1 MYEKAFETGATFYKD
16 KIMKKFNDINSIEQ
30 YLLGELDNKESKVF
44 EKKMERNLAFREEV
58 MAYQNLLIGIQ
69 LAGKQIDQ
77 KVNVV
82 PLLKETNLSKSP
94 PVEILKN
101 GQLKSKIKSIESQ
114 LSKEGFFESP
124 KPKALFRKRFLAV
137 AASIAAIFTIG
148 FFYLFQVP
156 IMQAD
161 ADAYAKNIA
170 QHKLID
176 KLYAKHF
183 EIDKQQIDSVDNTLI
198 TLGFAAKD
206 KVKNK
211 RLKKALVAY
220 KNCEQAS
227 CRFSSFDLYLTN
239 YPSTE
244 VAKFYK
250 ALAAMELE
258 KYTTAISLLRPLT
271 ATSSKWQQAA
281 LWYQGLCYLK
291 TPNKKEEGLS
301 ILQKVAIDSTSY
313 AEKAQNILS
322 EVESRK

>member
-69 LAGKQIDQ
+69 LAGEQIDQ

-161 ADAYAKNIA
+161 ADAYVKNIA

-183 EIDKQQIDSVDNTLI
+183 EIDKQQLNNHLATLRI
-198 TLGFAAKD
+198 SGFAD
-206 KVKNK
+206 KNK
-211 RLKKALVAY
+211 VRKENLRKALVTY
-220 KNCEQAS
+220 KNCVHAK
-227 CRFSSFDLYLTN
+227 CRFNSFGAHLKK
-239 YPSTE
+239 YPNSETA
-244 VAKFYK
+244 VFYK

-258 KYTTAISLLRPLT
+258 LYPTAISLLTPL
-271 ATSSKWQQAA
+271 ATSSTERQEAA
-281 LWYQGLCYLK
+281 IWYQGLCYLK
-291 TPNKKEEGLS
+291 IPNKNEKGVSLLKQVS
-301 ILQKVAIDSTSY
+301 TDSTSFH
-313 AEKAQNILS
+313 AKKAQSILN
-322 EVESRK
+322 ELNF